1 MAIKEFDVFVIGT
14 GNAGKNVAF
23 ACAEAG
29 LKVAIADNR
38 RYGGTC
44 ANRGCDPKKVLV
56 GITEIKQSAD
66 HLRGKG
72 LDSNLLINWSDLQKF
87 KATFTDAVPA
97 VHEKRLKNAGVT
109 LYHQS
114 PRFLDEN
121 SLSVEG
127 KTVLVK
133 KVVIATGL
141 IPLELKIQGR
151 EHLLISDDFL
161 SLSQLPKEMTF
172 VGGGLIGMEFA
183 HVAARCGVK
192 VTIIQSGKLPLEK
205 FDKDLT
211 AQLIEVSDK
220 LGINFILNARVNKVE
235 KLQKNYRVFYKKNGE
250 IKSLVTEMVFNT
262 AGRIPAIESLGLK
275 KGNVAYE
282 KEGVSVNEY
291 LQSPTN
297 SNVYA
302 CGDVSASGTE
312 PLTPTSHLESRV
324 VTENILKEKSKTLI
338 IPPTPSVVYT
348 IPQLAKVGLSEE
360 EANAEGYDFTIKYKS
375 IPKWFSAKHKNE
387 EVYAYKVLIDN
398 KSNQILGAHII
409 ASEAGGLINL
419 FAMAMQG
426 KLTANQVKDMVLA
439 YPTRSYEIKGM
450 L

>member
-56 GITEIKQSAD
+56 GLTEIKQSVD
-66 HLRGKG
+66 RLRGKG
-72 LDSNLLINWSDLQKF
+72 FDSDLPINWSDLQKF

-121 SLSVEG
+121 SLLVEG

-151 EHLLISDDFL
+151 EHLLTSDDFL
-161 SLSQLPKEMTF
+161 ALPKLPKEMTF
-172 VGGGLIGMEFA
+172 VGGGFIGMEFA

-192 VTIIQSGKLPLEK
+192 VTVIQSEELLLKK
-205 FDKDLT
+205 FDKYFVEL
-211 AQLIEVSDK
+211 LIEVSK
-220 LGINFILNARVNKVE
+220 RIGIKFIFNARVNEVE
-235 KLQKNYRVFYKKNGE
+235 KLQKNYRIYYEKNKE
-250 IKSLVTEMVFNT
+250 INSLVTEMVFNT
-262 AGRIPAIESLGLK
+262 AGRIPAIEGLDLE
-275 KGNVAYE
+275 KGNVDYE
-282 KEGVSVNEY
+282 KKGVSVNRY
-291 LQSPTN
+291 LQSPSN
-297 SNVYA
+297 PNVYA
-302 CGDVSASGTE
+302 CGDVSASGTD
-312 PLTPTSHLESRV
+312 PLTPISHLESRIV
-324 VTENILKEKSKTLI
+324 IGNILKEKSKKLI

-348 IPQLAKVGLSEE
+348 LPQLAKVGLTEE
-360 EANAEGYDFTIKYKS
+360 EANAKGYDFTLKHES

-398 KSNQILGAHII
+398 KSNQILGAHVIG
-409 ASEAGGLINL
+409 SETGGLINL
-419 FAMAMQG
+419 FAMAIQG
-426 KLTANQVKDMVLA
+426 KLTADQVKDMVLA
-439 YPTRSYEIKGM
+439 YPTREHDIKGM